1 MPTIQRKV
9 AFYHLTQE
17 RTGDDR
23 RKHSVSNSDIEANF
37 QYIYSQMTIL
47 DSHRRATKIVSSN
60 VKVVVEVVRY
70 DPSNHFAF
78 IKIGHQ
84 NHANTTSLRDQN
96 TLQATNVP
104 MQPSQRLE
112 LFTYCYIDFTTC
124 IVSYISMN
132 SAPRVSALRAMLDH
146 YLLSNF
152 KTSSSFSSIMSADII
167 DMIKTKRASKLVV
180 TIAVPSDD
188 VLEADVGVRSRRVF
202 DRLQH
207 VKKIGCTYTISAKR
221 LKNMFG
227 SPEEVGEVVAAIKE
241 EHGDNLQGLKLS
253 AKGEGEESQIYDLLQ
268 HSLTHKVTFDVE
280 DISLLTADEFHGR
293 LSACYQSQKPDLMRY
308 IRIEQLV

>member
-1 MPTIQRKV
+1 MASIQRKV

-23 RKHSVSNSDIEANF
+23 QKHSVSNADIEANF
-37 QYIYSQMTIL
+37 QYIYNQMTVL
-47 DSHRRATKIVSSN
+47 ENQRRAAKIMSGN
-60 VKVVVEVVRY
+60 VKVVVEVVQY
-70 DPSNHFAF
+70 NSNEHFAF
-78 IKIGHQ
+78 VKIGHQ

-96 TLQATNVP
+96 TLEATNVP
-104 MQPSQRLE
+104 MQPTQRLE

-132 SAPRVSALRAMLDH
+132 SAPRVSALKAMFDH

-180 TIAVPSDD
+180 TVAVPSDD
-188 VLEADVGVRSRRVF
+188 VLEQSISVSKRVF
-202 DRLQH
+202 DILQN
-207 VKKIGCTYTISAKR
+207 VKKIGYSYTISARR
-221 LKNMFG
+221 LKNMFNN
-227 SPEEVGEVVAAIKE
+227 PEEVGQVVAAIKE
-241 EHGDNLQGLKLS
+241 EHGDNLQGLKVN
-253 AKGEGEESQIYDLLQ
+253 AKAEGEESQIYDLLQ

-280 DISLLTADEFHGR
+280 DISSLTVDDFYR
-293 LSACYQSQKPDLMRY
+293 SLSACYQSQKPDLIRY
-308 IRIEQLV
+308 IRID

>member
-1 MPTIQRKV
+1 MPNIQRKV

-17 RTGDDR
+17 RMGDDR
-23 RKHSVSNSDIEANF
+23 RKHSVSNADIESNF
-37 QYIYSQMTIL
+37 QYIYGQMTVL
-47 DSHRRATKIVSSN
+47 DSQRRAAKIISSN

-180 TIAVPSDD
+180 TVAVPSDD
-188 VLEADVGVRSRRVF
+188 VLEDVGVRRRVF

-221 LKNMFG
+221 LKNMFS

-241 EHGDNLQGLKLS
+241 EHGDNLQGLKVS
-253 AKGEGEESQIYDLLQ
+253 AKGEGEETQVYDLLQ
-268 HSLTHKVTFDVE
+268 HSLTHKVSFDVE
-280 DISLLTADEFHGR
+280 DISLLSADDFYSR

-308 IRIEQLV
+308 IRTELLV